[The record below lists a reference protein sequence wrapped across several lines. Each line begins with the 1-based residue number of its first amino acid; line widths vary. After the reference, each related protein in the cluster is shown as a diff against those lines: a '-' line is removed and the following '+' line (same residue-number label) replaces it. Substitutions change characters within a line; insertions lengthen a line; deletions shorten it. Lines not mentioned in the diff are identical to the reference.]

1 VEDGWPS
8 FGELLLA
15 IAADEIRC
23 VARKDSNT
31 YKSGGL
37 GRPVATRRSQMKTS
51 SPHTFIGSIRRIE
64 WKTFKTSTRRALTA
78 AGLVAVTVT
87 FSMGGHATAAT
98 RPGGVVKLWAAT
110 ENGNSVPV
118 VLTGAIGDYGHVL
131 SVNSAGKI
139 DANGNFAKLILTKG
153 TIILNSTTAN
163 AEQQTARPTDA
174 NAATCSG
181 SVVTTAPNPI
191 VRGTGAYAGVTGSIA
206 ITETFAF
213 VGPFTKSGKC
223 DAASGHTPAGMF
235 TVIVGAGNVDF

>member
-1 VEDGWPS
+1 
-8 FGELLLA
+8 
-15 IAADEIRC
+15 
-23 VARKDSNT
+23 
-31 YKSGGL
+31 
-37 GRPVATRRSQMKTS
+37 MKTC
-51 SPHTFIGSIRRIE
+51 SPRTLIGPIRRFE
-64 WKTFKTSTRRALTA
+64 WKALKTSLHRPLIA
-78 AGLVAVTVT
+78 AGLVAMTVTVST
-87 FSMGGHATAAT
+87 GGQATAAT

-110 ENGNSVPV
+110 ENGDSVPV

-139 DANGNFAKLILTKG
+139 DANGNFAKLVLAKG
-153 TIILNSTTAN
+153 TITLNSTTAN

-191 VRGTGAYAGVTGSIA
+191 VRGTGAYAGITGSIA

-235 TVIVGAGNVDF
+235 TIIDGAGNVGF